1 MGVRVEV
8 RSLRRWMPD
17 TREGIQ
23 LHVEGKRSQGLDP
36 QKSEEGAGGK
46 EKSRHFNH
54 HKVVTK

>member
-36 QKSEEGAGGK
+36 QKSEEGAGEK